1 MTVTPSLTTN
11 YTLIAK
17 NEEGKVEKDVT
28 VEVSARRI
36 TRPEATE
43 PRYPVIEDPVRS
55 LAITDFSFYVAFNG
69 TAMIHHVKIKNTS
82 ATAYKQVKV
91 KVRYYSGAGIQISG
105 DTKTLP
111 ITVPPKSE
119 KTYLEGG
126 FVVGVAPSDA
136 NARIEVVGAV
146 PVINQ

>member
-1 MTVTPSLTTN
+1 M
-11 YTLIAK
+11 
-17 NEEGKVEKDVT
+17 
-28 VEVSARRI
+28 EVSARRI
-36 TRPEATE
+36 TRREGTKPEDS
-43 PRYPVIEDPVRS
+43 VIQDPVRS

-91 KVRYYSGAGIQISG
+91 RVRYYSGAGIQISG

-111 ITVPPKSE
+111 VTVPPRSE

-126 FVVGVAPSDA
+126 FVLGVAPSDA

-146 PVINQ
+146 PVISQ